1 MATLVKLYELQEGE
15 KFYSIH
21 TDIIF
26 EMINCEYDETNPD
39 KISYVAKQYKTN
51 STVRHTL
58 TGIGVANQDYYKY
71 NGRDK
76 SSFLAGF
83 RSAMRLCTAHMG
95 KFDKENAELEDE
107 FKIHLTMLK
116 AYKKWNE
123 NKE

>member
-15 KFYSIH
+15 KFYDIH
-21 TDIIF
+21 TDIIY
-26 EMINCEYDETNPD
+26 EMISCEYDETNLNT
-39 KISYVAKQYKTN
+39 ISYVAKQYKTN
-51 STVRHTL
+51 S
-58 TGIGVANQDYYKY
+58 IGKYTISGLNVANQEYYKY

-83 RSAMRLCTAHMG
+83 RSAMRICTAHMG
-95 KFDKENAELEDE
+95 KFDKENAELDDE
-107 FKIHLTMLK
+107 FKVYMTMLK